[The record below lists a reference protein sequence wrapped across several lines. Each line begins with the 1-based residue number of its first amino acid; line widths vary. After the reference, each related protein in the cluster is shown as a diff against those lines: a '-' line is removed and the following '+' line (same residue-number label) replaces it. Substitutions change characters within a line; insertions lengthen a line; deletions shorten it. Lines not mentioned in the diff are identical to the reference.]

1 LLELQEKNLSDDQA
15 KQALQEG
22 RTRVRSIALIHQN
35 LYQYE
40 NLSRIELCSFTNDL
54 YKQVSAMF
62 ENKSKDT
69 TAKINIPVTEIDIDT
84 AVPFGLAVNELLTNS
99 FKYGHTTDNSFT
111 IEMTLTSEKYDGE
124 EGNKYIFV
132 YSDTGPGLPAGFDIK
147 KSKSLGM
154 RLVND
159 LSKQMGGS
167 MRYTFQKGSRFTI
180 LFSDKKARKKND

>member
-1 LLELQEKNLSDDQA
+1 
-15 KQALQEG
+15 
-22 RTRVRSIALIHQN
+22 
-35 LYQYE
+35 
-40 NLSRIELCSFTNDL
+40 
-54 YKQVSAMF
+54 MF
-62 ENKSKDT
+62 EDKSKDT
-69 TAKINIPVTEIDIDT
+69 TAKINIPVMEIDIDT
-84 AVPFGLAVNELLTNS
+84 AVPFGLALNELLTNS
-99 FKYGHTTDNSFT
+99 FKYGHTTGNSFT
-111 IEMTLTSEKYDGE
+111 IEMRLTSEKYDGE

-167 MRYTFQKGSRFTI
+167 LRYTFEKGSRFTI